1 MITIP
6 LLEACVA
13 VGGKTNKEIS
23 PIDYVSH
30 VTQNSKEVKDGTL
43 FVALQGNKADGH
55 NFIKDA
61 ENSGAVAAVVEYE
74 VPDIKIPQ
82 FIVPSTV
89 EALGNLSRIWCGRL
103 NIPVIAV
110 TGSVGK
116 TSTKELI
123 AFTLS
128 EKYKTHKS
136 RKNYNNQLGVPIEL
150 LRLERYH
157 ECSVV
162 EFGMRNRNQ
171 INYLSRIAR
180 PSFSVITNIGMSHI
194 EMLKSRE
201 NIARAK
207 SEILEGMDSNGVLI
221 LNRDDDFY
229 DFIAEKATCK
239 VITFGKHKDSD
250 VRISDIKLSEKAHPT
265 FKLND
270 LSITMYNC
278 VGRYHAYNAAAAFI
292 VAMQSGVEKEDAVK
306 KISVFKTPEK
316 RGVVSFLKNDALLL
330 DSTYSAAPDSIKA
343 SLDTLSELTGRGK
356 RTIAVIGEMVELGS
370 YSEEAH
376 KHIGNVIAN
385 LKPGIDFLFTVGN
398 YARFIGKESGNKNWK
413 HFTDSESV
421 SKHLAGMLENEDIV
435 LLQGSNNIN
444 LETVVDDLE
453 KIFGVR
459 GK

>member
-13 VGGKTNKEIS
+13 IGGKTNKEIS
-23 PIDYVSH
+23 PIDYVSN

-43 FVALQGNKADGH
+43 FVALKGNKVDGH
-55 NFIKDA
+55 SFIKEA

-89 EALGNLSRIWCGRL
+89 EALGHLARIWCGRL

-128 EKYKTHKS
+128 QKYKTHKS

-150 LRLERYH
+150 LRLERHH

-162 EFGMRNRNQ
+162 EFGMRNTNQ

-180 PSFSVITNIGMSHI
+180 PSYSVITNIGMSHI

-207 SEILEGMDSNGVLI
+207 TEIMEGMDLNGVLI

-229 DFIAEKATCK
+229 DFMAKKATCK
-239 VITFGKHKDSD
+239 IISFGKHKDAD
-250 VRISDIKLSEKAHPT
+250 VRISEIQLSEKAHPT

-270 LSITMYNC
+270 LSITMHNC
-278 VGRYHAYNAAAAFI
+278 VGRYHAYNAAAAYI
-292 VAMQSGVEKEDAVK
+292 VAMETGLKKEDAAK
-306 KISVFKTPEK
+306 KISTFKTPEK
-316 RGVVSFLKNDALLL
+316 RGVVSFLKNGALVL

-356 RTIAVIGEMVELGS
+356 RTIAVIGEMVELGEH
-370 YSEEAH
+370 SEEAH
-376 KHIGNVIAN
+376 KYIGNFIAK
-385 LKPGIDFLFTVGN
+385 LKPEIDFLFTVGN
-398 YARFIGKESGNKNWK
+398 YAQFIGKESDNKNWK
-413 HFTDSESV
+413 HFKDSESV
-421 SKHLAGMLENEDIV
+421 SKYLIEILENEDIV

-444 LETVVDDLE
+444 LESVVDDLE
-453 KIFGVR
+453 KTFGVK